1 MNGKHSDPRAHPT
14 EDEQTVKQPS
24 VRKGLTAELP
34 GGAKVSG
41 YQLDGGGFYWVFT
54 SATGI
59 RTVVTL
65 SNEATNAVA
74 EIAYALLFPEAEVAA

>member
-1 MNGKHSDPRAHPT
+1 MSKEAPT
-14 EDEQTVKQPS
+14 KEQQTPEKPS

-41 YQLDGGGFYWVFT
+41 YQLDDGGFYWAFT

-59 RTVVTL
+59 KTVVTL
-65 SNEATNAVA
+65 STEATNAVA